1 MTHDEALRIF
11 QQCCGSLEITFRMDL
26 QSILLNKK
34 LLKKLAKGLASERKE
49 DGYNCDCAD
58 ACAGACAGADADAYA
73 NAGRETASAADILAQ
88 ALRIIIKAELAA

>member
-26 QSILLNKK
+26 QSILGNKK
-34 LLKKLAKGLASERKE
+34 LLKKLAKGLASERQK
-49 DGYNCDCAD
+49 DCCGCDCAD
-58 ACAGACAGADADAYA
+58 AGVGAGAD
-73 NAGRETASAADILAQ
+73 AGRETASATDILAQ